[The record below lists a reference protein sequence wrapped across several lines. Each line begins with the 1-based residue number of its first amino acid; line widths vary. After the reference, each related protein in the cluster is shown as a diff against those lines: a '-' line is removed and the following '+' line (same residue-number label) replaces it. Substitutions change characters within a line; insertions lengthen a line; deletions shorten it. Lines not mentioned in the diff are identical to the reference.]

1 MKKLW
6 ILKRESN
13 VYEHDVVEA
22 MVVRASNSLMAR
34 ELSKSKSQDEGA
46 ACWTNRMVTTC
57 EELTGAGL
65 SEVILIQSKDG

>member
-34 ELSKSKSQDEGA
+34 ELAKSK
-46 ACWTNRMVTTC
+46 CWTNRMVTTC

>member
-1 MKKLW
+1 
-6 ILKRESN
+6 
-13 VYEHDVVEA
+13 

-34 ELSKSKSQDEGA
+34 ELAKSKSQDEGA

-57 EELTGAGL
+57 EELMGAGL